1 VLVGG
6 CISGQLIVWDLS
18 CQESR
23 IGTHGGSAHGGAAAN
38 AASGKKDGAVRMP
51 DEEEDKT

>member
-1 VLVGG
+1 MVIGG

-23 IGTHGGSAHGGAAAN
+23 IGTHGGAAAN
-38 AASGKKDGAVRMP
+38 AASGKKPDGSVRMP
-51 DEEEDKT
+51 DEEEDKTQ

>member
-1 VLVGG
+1 M
-6 CISGQLIVWDLS
+6 WDLS
-18 CQESR
+18 CQESK

>member
-1 VLVGG
+1 VLFR
-6 CISGQLIVWDLS
+6 S
-18 CQESR
+18 
-23 IGTHGGSAHGGAAAN
+23 AAN